1 MQYTLSIIKPDA
13 MAMNLADEINQQLEE
28 AGLSIVKQKQLKIS
42 KEQAEE
48 FYAEHKGKPFF
59 FFLVSFMSSGDV
71 IVQVQAGPNAIET
84 NREVMG
90 VTDPK
95 KAAPGTIRNKY
106 GTSIGHNCIHG
117 SDSPQSAKREI
128 SLFFDY
134 NEIAGE

>member
-1 MQYTLSIIKPDA
+1 
-13 MAMNLADEINQQLEE
+13 MARGLANEINSQLSN
-28 AGLSIVKQKQLKIS
+28 AGLKIVKQKQCKLS

-59 FFLVSFMSSGDV
+59 DEVVAFMSSGEV
-71 IVQVQAGPNAIET
+71 IVQVLAAPDAIAKY
-84 NREVMG
+84 REVMG

-95 KAAPGTIRNKY
+95 KAAPGTIRNKH
-106 GTSIGHNCIHG
+106 GTSIGVNAVHG
-117 SDSPQSAKREI
+117 SDSEASAKREI